1 MNNALRKGSDNR
13 EVWGEKTVCLF
24 LLCCSF
30 FFFCRFF
37 VDSGNG
43 ERLLEKKIYLLWE
56 KRVFICFTAFSFYSF
71 GKKHCVAE
79 EHFFFSSLLPFFLQR
94 ICTAFFFRFYFL
106 SFIFSFWH
114 RFSFFS
120 FRKNKSFPSKM
131 YFFPLFRKR
140 QNGSIS
146 GFALCAHSN

>member
-1 MNNALRKGSDNR
+1 MTI
-13 EVWGEKTVCLF
+13 EKC
-24 LLCCSF
+24 
-30 FFFCRFF
+30 
-37 VDSGNG
+37 G
-43 ERLLEKKIYLLWE
+43 ERRRFVSSCFVVHSFSFAVFLWIAEMGSVCWRKKIYLLWE